1 MYTTGETDSENE
13 KSGLSDQSETSTG
26 ESDLSDLESFIR
38 RRKAKKRDA
47 LSTLKNDPKR
57 CRKHGS
63 ELRKFK
69 NNNVNS
75 L

>member
-38 RRKAKKRDA
+38 RRRAKKRDMTNA
-47 LSTLKNDPKR
+47 LSPLKDDPKR

-69 NNNVNS
+69 NNT
-75 L
+75 